1 MSIQSKLGHS
11 QIVGADK
18 FHGLMLDPLL
28 VGLGM
33 ITIILHAT
41 HIARWARRRHVTPK
55 VAAESVQVPWCHV
68 LNVLF

>member
-41 HIARWARRRHVTPK
+41 HIARWARRRHVTPN
-55 VAAESVQVPWCHV
+55 VAPESVQVLWCHV